1 VDDPLADAGA
11 VLRLL
16 AVALLILAGIPVLL
30 ESFTRF
36 ALQGGGTPAP
46 VAPTR
51 LLVVEGTYSH
61 VRNPIYLA
69 VVAIILGQGL
79 LLARTGL
86 LVYGAILWAGFHVF
100 VMLYEEPTLR
110 NSFGQEYEAYCAGV
124 PRWVPRRC
132 PWRGST
138 M

>member
-1 VDDPLADAGA
+1 
-11 VLRLL
+11 
-16 AVALLILAGIPVLL
+16 
-30 ESFTRF
+30 
-36 ALQGGGTPAP
+36 
-46 VAPTR
+46 
-51 LLVVEGTYSH
+51 
-61 VRNPIYLA
+61 

-100 VMLYEEPTLR
+100 VLLYEEPTLR

-124 PRWVPRRC
+124 PRWVPRWR
-132 PWRGST
+132 PLRGST